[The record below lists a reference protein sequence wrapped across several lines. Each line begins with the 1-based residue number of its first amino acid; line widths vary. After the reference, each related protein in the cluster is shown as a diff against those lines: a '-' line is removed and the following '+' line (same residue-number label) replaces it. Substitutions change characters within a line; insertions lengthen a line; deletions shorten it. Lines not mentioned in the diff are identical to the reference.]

1 MTRQLVSLFAGLSL
15 FGFSIG
21 LMLNSG
27 LGLSPWDVLHQGIAI
42 KTGIPIGLVVMAVA
56 VLVLALWW
64 PLRQRPG
71 IGTIANV
78 FVVGLTVQASIAILP
93 EPRHLAWRLTLLLL
107 GILLN
112 GVATGLY
119 LGARLGPG
127 ARDGLMTGLASRG
140 LSIRVARTGVE
151 VTVLAAGW
159 LLGGTVGLGTL
170 LYAVTIGPLA
180 HYFIPKL
187 AIPAPTPIRQPS

>member
-1 MTRQLVSLFAGLSL
+1 MTRRLVSLFAGLSL

-21 LMLNSG
+21 LMLISG
-27 LGLSPWDVLHQGIAI
+27 LGLSPWDVLHQGIAVR
-42 KTGIPIGLVVMAVA
+42 TGIPIGWVVMGVA

-71 IGTIANV
+71 IGTVANV
-78 FVVGLTVQASIAILP
+78 FVVGLTVQLSITVLP
-93 EPRHLAWRLTLLLL
+93 EPRHLAWRLSLLLL

-119 LGARLGPG
+119 IGARLGPG
-127 ARDGLMTGLASRG
+127 ARDGLMTGLAQRG
-140 LSIRVARTGVE
+140 LSLRLARTGVE
-151 VTVLAAGW
+151 VSVLAAGW

-170 LYAVTIGPLA
+170 LYAAAIGPLA
-180 HYFIPKL
+180 HYFIPRL
-187 AIPAPTPIRQPS
+187 ALPLPA